1 MKLIIQIPCLNEE
14 QMLARTIADL
24 PSAIPGIDVIEYL
37 VIDDGSTDRTV
48 EVARESGV
56 HHILKLGTNRG
67 LGFAF
72 SAGVEKA
79 LSLGADIVVN
89 TDADNQYMGEDIPA
103 LLEPILNNE
112 ADLVV
117 GCRPIKDHPEF
128 SWIKKILQRIGS
140 WALRSI
146 SRTDVRDAASGFRAF
161 SRETCLKLFVHTRF
175 SHCMET
181 LIQAG
186 NAHLRVAAVDI
197 RINPR
202 SRPSRLFS
210 SIFQYVMKSGGTI
223 LMMFCLYRPGSFF
236 ALLSAGFFFLALCL
250 GIRYSYLAF
259 YLGEGLGRHIPSLIL
274 LSIFAFWSVL
284 FAALGIIGEITKVS
298 RRVSEENL
306 YLNRKQAQKYGTIRG

>member
-14 QMLARTIADL
+14 KTLPLTIADL
-24 PSAIPGIDVIEYL
+24 PTVIPGIDIIEYL

-48 EVARESGV
+48 EVARECGV
-56 HHILKLGTNRG
+56 HHILQMGTNRG
-67 LGFAF
+67 LGIAF
-72 SAGVEKA
+72 SSGIERA

-89 TDADNQYMGEDIPA
+89 TDADNQYQGADIPT
-103 LLEPILNNE
+103 LLAPILSNE

-117 GCRPIKDHPEF
+117 GNRPIKDHPEF
-128 SWIKKILQRIGS
+128 SWTKKILQRTGS

-161 SRETCLKLFVHTRF
+161 SRETCLKLLVHTRF
-175 SHCMET
+175 SYCMET

-186 NAHLRVAAVDI
+186 NANLRVADVDI
-197 RINPR
+197 RVNPR

-210 SIFQYVMKSGGTI
+210 NIFQYILKSGGTI
-223 LMMFCLYRPGSFF
+223 LMMFCLYRPGAFF
-236 ALLSAGFFFLALCL
+236 ALFSSAFFLMSIGL
-250 GIRYSYLAF
+250 GVRYSYLAF

-284 FAALGIIGEITKVS
+284 FAALGIIGEITRVS

-306 YLNRKQAQKYGTIRG
+306 YLNRKKSGKEG

>member
-1 MKLIIQIPCLNEE
+1 MKLIIQIPCFNEE
-14 QMLARTIADL
+14 KTLPLTIADL

-67 LGFAF
+67 LGIAF
-72 SAGVEKA
+72 SAGIERSI
-79 LSLGADIVVN
+79 SLGADIVVN
-89 TDADNQYMGEDIPA
+89 TDADNQYRGADIPT
-103 LLEPILNNE
+103 LLAPILSNE

-117 GCRPIKDHPEF
+117 GSRPIKDHPEF
-128 SWIKKILQRIGS
+128 SRTKKILQRIGS
-140 WALRSI
+140 WVLRSI

-175 SHCMET
+175 SYCMET

-186 NAHLRVAAVDI
+186 NANLRVADVDI
-197 RINPR
+197 RVNPR

-210 SIFQYVMKSGGTI
+210 NIFQYILKSGGTT
-223 LMMFCLYRPGSFF
+223 LMMFCLYRPGVFF
-236 ALLSAGFFFLALCL
+236 AIFSTTFFLMSIGL
-250 GIRYSYLAF
+250 GLRYSYLAF
-259 YLGEGLGRHIPSLIL
+259 YLGEGIGRHISSLIL

-306 YLNRKQAQKYGTIRG
+306 YLNRKQARKES

>member
-14 QMLARTIADL
+14 QTLAQTIADL
-24 PSAIPGIDVIEYL
+24 PSAIPGIDIIEYL

-48 EVARESGV
+48 EVARKSGA

-72 SAGVEKA
+72 SAGIERA

-89 TDADNQYMGEDIPA
+89 TDADNQYLGADIPV

-128 SWIKKILQRIGS
+128 SWTKKILQRIGS

-146 SRTDVRDAASGFRAF
+146 SRTEVRDAASGFRAF

-197 RINPR
+197 RVNPR

-210 SIFQYVMKSGGTI
+210 TVFQYVMKSGGTI

-236 ALLSAGFFFLALCL
+236 ALLSSGFLILVL
-250 GIRYSYLAF
+250 GLGFRYSYLAF
-259 YLGEGLGRHIPSLIL
+259 YLGEWLGRHIPSLIL

-284 FAALGIIGEITKVS
+284 FAALGIIGEITRVS

-306 YLNRKQAQKYGTIRG
+306 YLNRKQEKK

>member
-14 QMLARTIADL
+14 QTLAQTIADL
-24 PSAIPGIDVIEYL
+24 PSAIPGIDIIEYL

-48 EVARESGV
+48 EVARKSGA

-72 SAGVEKA
+72 SAGIERA

-89 TDADNQYMGEDIPA
+89 TDADNQYLGADIPV

-128 SWIKKILQRIGS
+128 SWTKKILQRIGS

-146 SRTDVRDAASGFRAF
+146 SRTEVRDAASGFRAF

-197 RINPR
+197 RVNPR

-210 SIFQYVMKSGGTI
+210 TVFQYVMKSGGTI

-236 ALLSAGFFFLALCL
+236 ALLSSGFLFLALAL
-250 GIRYSYLAF
+250 GVRYSYLAF
-259 YLGEGLGRHIPSLIL
+259 YLGEGLGRHLPSLIL

-284 FAALGIIGEITKVS
+284 FAALGIIGEITRVS

-306 YLNRKQAQKYGTIRG
+306 YLNRKQEQK